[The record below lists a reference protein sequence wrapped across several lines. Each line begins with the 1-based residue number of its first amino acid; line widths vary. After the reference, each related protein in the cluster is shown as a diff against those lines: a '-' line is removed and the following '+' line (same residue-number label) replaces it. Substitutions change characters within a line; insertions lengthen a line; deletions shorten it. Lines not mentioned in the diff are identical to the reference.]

1 MQLTQ
6 KCTTLAGGDVEVSSS
21 NTQASRKRKPTVED
35 SKEAKPTSLV
45 PKERA
50 VIKKQRPVLQVLRFS
65 VTIYVSEEMKN
76 IIIYYEQRCS
86 TGCWILG

>member
-6 KCTTLAGGDVEVSSS
+6 KCTTLTGGDVEVSSS
-21 NTQASRKRKPTVED
+21 NTQASKKRKPMVED
-35 SKEAKPTSLV
+35 SKEPKATSLV

-65 VTIYVSEEMKN
+65 VTMFVLEE
-76 IIIYYEQRCS
+76 
-86 TGCWILG
+86 